1 MGIDSNIM
9 SLTGIA
15 IAIGEVSDM
24 SIIMTEN
31 IFRNLIEQK
40 GKKSR
45 PQIILDAS
53 KEVGG
58 SIFFAALT
66 TICMFFPVFGLTGQE
81 GKLFTPLAWTKTI
94 AIGSSVVMAITLVP
108 ILCTFLIK
116 GKLKPM
122 EENFSSRMLLRGYQP
137 VLRWALDHKKTFLA
151 IPLVIVVSSVF
162 AAKKLGREFMPA
174 PR

>member
-1 MGIDSNIM
+1 MYFMGIDSNIM

-94 AIGSSVVMAITLVP
+94 AIGSSVIMAITLVP
-108 ILCTFLIK
+108 HTLYLSDK
-116 GKLKPM
+116 G
-122 EENFSSRMLLRGYQP
+122 
-137 VLRWALDHKKTFLA
+137 
-151 IPLVIVVSSVF
+151 
-162 AAKKLGREFMPA
+162 
-174 PR
+174 